1 MTKVLYE
8 VKTREGEIVRVN
20 TKATA
25 EAIGTILRVI
35 YEPAKKEKD
44 NLLIKFWRKTG
55 GYGLRP

>member
-8 VKTREGEIVRVN
+8 VRTREGEIVRVN

-35 YEPAKKEKD
+35 YEPVKKEKD
-44 NLLIKFWRKTG
+44 NLLVKFWRKNG
-55 GYGLRP
+55 GYARRP